1 MTEMRGFLC
10 SVGPNLSCS
19 RFQVLHEHMDRINNH
34 DLKKQNGNTEKWG
47 IKVVLPL
54 VETEDDV
61 NSSESEWEEEAEKLC
76 NWSKQLDIEDVQTP
90 ELI

>member
-1 MTEMRGFLC
+1 
-10 SVGPNLSCS
+10 
-19 RFQVLHEHMDRINNH
+19 MDRINNH

-47 IKVVLPL
+47 IKIVLPL